1 MRVQFLIDS
10 NQRSIGAMFARSL
23 KEDLLVFLYP
33 TAAPRLFHTFFCPPL
48 RMVALDEDGHA
59 QFDQVM
65 QPGRFVHLP
74 ASQIILECSPKT
86 EYQPYV
92 ESILSIAHGY
102 RFPQS
107 GAWEA
112 SSRIDSLLFA
122 LFAQAMADM
131 RRVREAGRGEVE
143 REILRRKFNI
153 WERGQFASSAGFLVD
168 YSDMYRL
175 PESAIAIS
183 QELIQVESPYLDEL
197 FAASIG
203 GMPWRNDFPGVCLRC
218 GASARWKTALPA
230 APNTPPEIAWR
241 YLRPENAVPLCR
253 ACTMTIEFLKKPG
266 LRIDLAWGLW
276 GPRFEA
282 LWQWHKA
289 LLLDRLPD
297 WDKLAYPLW
306 PREFGGPGWET
317 GSGALDHAT
326 PRPPNGVARNEEH
339 DRIFWRALSV
349 KDIRKRRLTDA
360 YLLQLVSPLLEGLP
374 A

>member
-1 MRVQFLIDS
+1 
-10 NQRSIGAMFARSL
+10 
-23 KEDLLVFLYP
+23 
-33 TAAPRLFHTFFCPPL
+33 
-48 RMVALDEDGHA
+48 
-59 QFDQVM
+59 
-65 QPGRFVHLP
+65 
-74 ASQIILECSPKT
+74 
-86 EYQPYV
+86 
-92 ESILSIAHGY
+92 
-102 RFPQS
+102 
-107 GAWEA
+107 
-112 SSRIDSLLFA
+112 
-122 LFAQAMADM
+122 
-131 RRVREAGRGEVE
+131 
-143 REILRRKFNI
+143 
-153 WERGQFASSAGFLVD
+153 
-168 YSDMYRL
+168 
-175 PESAIAIS
+175 
-183 QELIQVESPYLDEL
+183 
-197 FAASIG
+197 
-203 GMPWRNDFPGVCLRC
+203 
-218 GASARWKTALPA
+218 
-230 APNTPPEIAWR
+230 
-241 YLRPENAVPLCR
+241 
-253 ACTMTIEFLKKPG
+253 MTIEFLKKPG